1 MGPFGWAKTTTAG
14 LEWRTSAELHGYRD
28 CTSRF
33 QLRHRATWTNPR
45 FHSTHELDHIFIPES
60 CLWHLKSARVL
71 AEGPNVE
78 WPWGD
83 YTDHNPVEI
92 CLRQGRMWIPRSKIT
107 QPPDKPDI
115 AKLRGN
121 TDVATRLRTV
131 WMQEVDAKLQQ
142 AQLQHYPG
150 RRSRYILGTHMQHL
164 QRSFTSTMWGT
175 KAISRATL
183 AP

>member
-1 MGPFGWAKTTTAG
+1 M
-14 LEWRTSAELHGYRD
+14 
-28 CTSRF
+28 
-33 QLRHRATWTNPR
+33 
-45 FHSTHELDHIFIPES
+45 
-60 CLWHLKSARVL
+60 
-71 AEGPNVE
+71 E

-92 CLRQGRMWIPRSKIT
+92 CVRQGRMWIPRSKIT
-107 QPPDKPDI
+107 QPPDKPGV

-121 TDVATRLRTV
+121 TDEATRLRTV